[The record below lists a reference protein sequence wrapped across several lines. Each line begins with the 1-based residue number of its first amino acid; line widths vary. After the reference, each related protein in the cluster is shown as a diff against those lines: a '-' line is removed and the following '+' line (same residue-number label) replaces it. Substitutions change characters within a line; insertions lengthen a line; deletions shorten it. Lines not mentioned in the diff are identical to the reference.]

1 MLLGSSQLEVTLWW
15 SHVFR
20 LLHLLTLLV
29 FGRSIYILGTQLG
42 PVREIKRLVRI
53 EVICQ
58 AFQIEGNLADC
69 IRAWLKSRVYALAE
83 GRLGEAGVRREN

>member
-29 FGRSIYILGTQLG
+29 LGRSIHILGTQLG

-69 IRAWLKSRVYALAE
+69 ICAWLKSRVYALAE